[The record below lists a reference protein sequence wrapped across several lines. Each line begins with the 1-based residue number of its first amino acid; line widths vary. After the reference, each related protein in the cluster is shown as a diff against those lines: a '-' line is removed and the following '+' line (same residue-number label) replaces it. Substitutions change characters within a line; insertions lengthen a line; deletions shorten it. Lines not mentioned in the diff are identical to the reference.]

1 MSTITN
7 ELVELE
13 DLNLDLDVA
22 GIEAETTVPDIAA
35 QAQYPR

>member
-13 DLNLDLDVA
+13 DLDLDVA
-22 GIEAETTVPDIAA
+22 SIEAETTVPDVEA